1 MSDPY
6 TLYQVLQA
14 PRVTE
19 KATLCQE
26 QANQM
31 IFRVASWANKP
42 QIKAAVEKL
51 FNVQVKAVQ
60 TLKVTGKIKRVG
72 RSQGQRSNWKKAIVR
87 LEAGQSIDF
96 YAKS

>member
-6 TLYQVLQA
+6 TLFQVLEI

-19 KATLCQE
+19 KATMCQE

-31 IFRVASWANKP
+31 VFQVATWANKP
-42 QIKAAVEKL
+42 QIKAAVEKM
-51 FNVQVKAVQ
+51 FNVKVMAVQ
-60 TLKVTGKIKRVG
+60 TINMIGKKKRVG
-72 RSQGQRSNWKKAIVR
+72 RFQGQRNGWKKAIVR
-87 LEAGQSIDF
+87 LAEGHTVDF

>member
-6 TLYQVLQA
+6 TLFQVLDV

-19 KATLCQE
+19 KSTMCQE

-31 IFRVASWANKP
+31 IFKVATWANKT

-51 FNVQVKAVQ
+51 FSVKVVAIQ
-60 TLKVTGKIKRVG
+60 TMKVIGKTKRVG
-72 RSQGQRSNWKKAIVR
+72 RTQGQRNNWKKAIVR
-87 LEAGQSIDF
+87 LEQGQTIDF

>member
-1 MSDPY
+1 MSGPF
-6 TLYQVLQA
+6 TLYQVLDA

-19 KATLCQE
+19 KSTMCQE

-31 IFRVASWANKP
+31 VFRVATWANKP

-60 TLKVTGKIKRVG
+60 TLRVTGKIKRVG
-72 RSQGQRSNWKKAIVR
+72 RTQGQRSQWKKAIVR
-87 LEAGQSIDF
+87 LEQGQTLDF
-96 YAKS
+96 FANS

>member
-1 MSDPY
+1 MSDAF
-6 TLYQVLQA
+6 TLYQVLNA

-19 KATLCQE
+19 KTTMCQE

-31 IFRVASWANKP
+31 VFRVANWANKL

-60 TLKVTGKIKRVG
+60 TLRVTGKTKRVG
-72 RSQGQRSNWKKAIVR
+72 RTEGQRSNWKKAIVR
-87 LEAGQSIDF
+87 LEQGQTIDF
-96 YAKS
+96 YTKS

>member
-6 TLYQVLQA
+6 TLYKVLER

-19 KATLCQE
+19 KATACQE

-31 IFRVASWANKP
+31 IFRVATWANKP
-42 QIKAAVEKL
+42 LIKAAVEKL
-51 FNVQVKAVQ
+51 FNVKVEAVQ
-60 TLKVTGKIKRVG
+60 TMKVVGKTKRVG
-72 RSQGQRSNWKKAIVR
+72 RNQGQRSNWKKAIVR
-87 LEAGQSIDF
+87 LEEGQTIDF